1 MVDRYWWADIFDRIY
16 TIVKKRLTAELKRSY
31 PLIYITNDNSVTKNN
46 EFPTVF
52 MHEISSPEIGQ
63 TLEADEIYGITETIQ
78 IDVYAKSMTT
88 VKNVTPHV
96 VMNMKRLMF
105 SMVTGPLY
113 TTVDGVSYGF
123 VRCRRTITKT
133 DTIK

>member
-1 MVDRYWWADIFDRIY
+1 MVDRYWWADLFDRLF

-31 PLIYITNDNSVTKNN
+31 PKLYITSDNSVTNDN

-52 MHEISSPEIGQ
+52 VHEISNPETAQ
-63 TLEADEIYGITETIQ
+63 TLEANEIYGITETIQ

-88 VKNVTPHV
+88 VKKVTPHV

-105 SMVTGPLY
+105 IMVSGPIY
-113 TTVDGVSYGF
+113 TTVDGISYGF
-123 VRCRRTITKT
+123 VRCRRTFTHSDSI
-133 DTIK
+133 

>member
-1 MVDRYWWADIFDRIY
+1 MVDRYWWADLFDRIF

-31 PLIYITNDNSVTKNN
+31 PKLYITSDNSVTKDN

-52 MHEISSPEIGQ
+52 VHEISNPETAQ
-63 TLEADEIYGITETIQ
+63 TLEANEIYGITETIQ

-88 VKNVTPHV
+88 VKKVTPHA

-105 SMVTGPLY
+105 SMVSGPIY
-113 TTVDGVSYGF
+113 TTVDGISYGF
-123 VRCRRTITKT
+123 VRCRRTFTHSDSI
-133 DTIK
+133 

>member
-1 MVDRYWWADIFDRIY
+1 MVDRYWWADLFDRLF

-31 PLIYITNDNSVTKNN
+31 PKLYITSDNSVTNDN

-52 MHEISSPEIGQ
+52 VHEISNPETAQ
-63 TLEADEIYGITETIQ
+63 TLEANEIYGITETIQ

-88 VKNVTPHV
+88 VKKVTPHV

-105 SMVTGPLY
+105 SMVSGPIY
-113 TTVDGVSYGF
+113 TTVDGISYGF
-123 VRCRRTITKT
+123 VRCRRTFTHSDSI
-133 DTIK
+133 